1 MTQLNNCV
9 EIEGKLHSKYFKI
22 RREAV
27 LQLKRYCFMKEE
39 PLKQSNLYQTVAE
52 KLFKLS
58 ISKTACIY

>member
-9 EIEGKLHSKYFKI
+9 EIEVKLHSKYFKI

-39 PLKQSNLYQTVAE
+39 PLTESNLYQTVAE
-52 KLFKLS
+52 KTF
-58 ISKTACIY
+58 